1 MHIIQCLNAAS
12 PLTHTDAHHFF
23 FHSFFIFLVR
33 PTQCQKTIK
42 IQICIS
48 PLFHNKN
55 NCIFAKPSDF
65 VCVSRWLSSIRLLM
79 LMRERVV
86 GRCCLLAVIYV
97 FRRSGDFTRANKR
110 RRHQAINFAR
120 PNLYAHRIYIMHV
133 LHSTCSDTGYG
144 FAMRVACCWRCLL
157 LCLPS
162 VAFMKEQRKRIE
174 CGINSFRMLAQIHR
188 ERERAKNRKHITA
201 NNFLSIGC
209 AGFSFLIRTHDR
221 SHISHFGV

>member
-1 MHIIQCLNAAS
+1 MSQRRLTTHAHGRAS
-12 PLTHTDAHHFF
+12 FF

-65 VCVSRWLSSIRLLM
+65 VCVSRWLSSIRLL
-79 LMRERVV
+79 LLRRERVV

-188 ERERAKNRKHITA
+188 EREREPRTENTSLRTISFQLDALAFR
-201 NNFLSIGC
+201 
-209 AGFSFLIRTHDR
+209 FSYAHTIV
-221 SHISHFGV
+221 HISHFGV